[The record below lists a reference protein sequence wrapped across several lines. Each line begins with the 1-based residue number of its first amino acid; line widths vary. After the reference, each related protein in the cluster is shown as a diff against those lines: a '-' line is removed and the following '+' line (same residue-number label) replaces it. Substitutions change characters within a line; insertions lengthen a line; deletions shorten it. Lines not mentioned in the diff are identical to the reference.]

1 MKQAPELRRGFVA
14 LTKWPRASAA
24 VCEAAANASWA
35 SSMAI
40 SQICSASHLPLVR
53 QGDVDALL
61 TAGAEH
67 GLFRRDSATN
77 WTPVADRQT
86 LYSLSMM
93 LEGATV
99 YIESVHKEV
108 DEVDVVLTKPLRPS
122 ALEAA
127 LIETGFEH
135 IGVVATGEI
144 FSAMAHVARTRFT
157 VMTPFLDLAG
167 GAALVSLYNNVSEA
181 KRQLI
186 LRSGAN
192 GIPEGYLTV
201 ADALRR
207 LGVEVYDYRL
217 EREGTGFETFHA
229 KVVMADTAWAYVGST
244 NMNQW
249 SLAYSME
256 LGVSLK
262 GRAARRVAR
271 VVDAVMKVAKRLH

>member
-1 MKQAPELRRGFVA
+1 MKQPPELRRGFVA
-14 LTKWPRASAA
+14 LAKWPRASAA
-24 VCEAAANASWA
+24 VCGAAANGRWA
-35 SSMAI
+35 GGMSI
-40 SQICSASHLPLVR
+40 SQMCSAGHLPLVR
-53 QGDVDALL
+53 QGDVEALL

-77 WTPVADRQT
+77 WAPVADRQT
-86 LYSLSMM
+86 LYSLSLM

-99 YIESVHKEV
+99 YIESVHKDA

-135 IGVVATGEI
+135 IGIVATGEM
-144 FSAMAHVARTRFT
+144 FSAMAQAARTRFT
-157 VMTPFLDLAG
+157 VMTPFLDFAG
-167 GAALVSLYNNVSEA
+167 GEALVSLYNSA
-181 KRQLI
+181 SKASRQLI

-192 GIPEGYLTV
+192 GIPDGYLAV

-217 EREGTGFETFHA
+217 EREGAGFETFHA
-229 KVVMADTAWAYVGST
+229 KVVMTDRDWAYVGST

-256 LGVSLK
+256 LGVSLR
-262 GRAARRVAR
+262 GRAAGRVGRVLEAVTRIARR
-271 VVDAVMKVAKRLH
+271 L